1 MTTTHTDHARQMRL
15 GMKLYLFPHYK
26 RFRKRTIDAAMIAPG
41 DAILDFGCGVGLL
54 EEFIVPRLS
63 DGGKVVGV
71 DIGHELINIA
81 RSRFA
86 STDDRCEFTVI
97 DPSGQLPFA
106 SHSFDLVVS
115 NLVLHLLTRV
125 QKETVLKEFLRVLKP
140 GGRLVMAEIGRPTG
154 LYGRWIKFLTLSYW
168 VNIWPYVIN
177 SVDSFEGRL
186 PGIIGEAGY
195 ADVRIVARLRGY
207 IDLYRCSA

>member
-1 MTTTHTDHARQMRL
+1 MTTTHTDHARQMQM
-15 GMKLYLFPHYK
+15 GMKLYLFPQYK
-26 RFRKRTIDAAMIAPG
+26 KFRTRTIDAATISP
-41 DAILDFGCGVGLL
+41 DDTILDFGCGVGLL
-54 EEFIVPRLS
+54 EDFIVPRLS
-63 DGGKVVGV
+63 GRGKVIGV
-71 DIGHELINIA
+71 DIGQELIEIA

-86 STDDRCEFTVI
+86 PADRCEFTVI

-106 SHSFDLVVS
+106 AHSFDLVVS

-140 GGRLVMAEIGRPTG
+140 GGRLVMAEIGKPTG

-186 PGIIGEAGY
+186 PGMIKEAGY
-195 ADVRIVARLRGY
+195 GDVRIVARLRGY
-207 IDLYRCSA
+207 IDLFRCSA